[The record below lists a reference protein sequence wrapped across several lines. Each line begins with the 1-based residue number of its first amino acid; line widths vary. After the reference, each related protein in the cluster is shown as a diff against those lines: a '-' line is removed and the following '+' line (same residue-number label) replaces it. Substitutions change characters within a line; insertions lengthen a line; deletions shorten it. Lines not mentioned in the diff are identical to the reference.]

1 MCSKRADR
9 RENLTSEDCWL
20 ADLRLSPSM
29 CVVLLN
35 ISARR
40 DFDYGLVSGNM
51 GLTIAALH
59 RRRLIG
65 ENGLSEEGEK
75 AATLIKALRKK
86 R

>member
-1 MCSKRADR
+1 
-9 RENLTSEDCWL
+9 
-20 ADLRLSPSM
+20 
-29 CVVLLN
+29 
-35 ISARR
+35 
-40 DFDYGLVSGNM
+40 
-51 GLTIAALH
+51 LTIAALH